1 MILTIIALIVSILSL
16 FINIYLTVKDN
27 KRWNEYYNRA
37 KPIRED
43 IIIENKYDKPIF
55 LNPKS
60 E

>member
-1 MILTIIALIVSILSL
+1 MILPIIALIVSILSL
-16 FINIYLTVKDN
+16 FINIYLTVKDS